1 MSTLEQRLHT
11 DLTEAIRS
19 RDALRMASIR
29 MALAAITT
37 ESVAGTASRTLSDD
51 EVVAVITREVKKRR
65 EAAEA
70 FTAGGRPDRAEGELQ
85 EAHVLLAY
93 LPEQLSDAALAAL
106 VTEVI
111 GETGAQGTQGLGVV
125 MKALTPR
132 IAGRADGRRV
142 STEVRRQLG

>member
-1 MSTLEQRLHT
+1 
-11 DLTEAIRS
+11 
-19 RDALRMASIR
+19 
-29 MALAAITT
+29 MALAAVTT

-70 FTAGGRPDRAEGELQ
+70 FTAGRRPDRAEGELQ
-85 EAHVLLAY
+85 EANVLLAY
-93 LPEQLSDAALAAL
+93 LSEQLSDGELGAL
-106 VTEVI
+106 VAGVVA
-111 GETGAQGTQGLGVV
+111 ETGAQGPQGLGVV

-132 IAGRADGRRV
+132 VAGRADGRRV